1 MADSP
6 MNYEKKQELI
16 EVSTTKSND
25 ASVGI
30 MGKIKDFIEDS
41 LYNMKDGASLAMG
54 DSHFMTMGGVAMAT
68 DTYTW
73 SLEKYRRD
81 LKKADSQTE
90 SEEDEYGDLDEL
102 EKSIVANIA
111 SDVQVGVAGDKVK
124 LVIIADF

>member
-1 MADSP
+1 
-6 MNYEKKQELI
+6 
-16 EVSTTKSND
+16 
-25 ASVGI
+25 
-30 MGKIKDFIEDS
+30 
-41 LYNMKDGASLAMG
+41 MKDGASVAMG

-111 SDVQVGVAGDKVK
+111 DDVRVSVSGNRIEM
-124 LVIIADF
+124 IIRKNF